1 VFLCVDESARHCG
14 KANQNSSITMWHK
27 PEYSRSSTK
36 SGARI
41 SIIRR
46 RTKGPELMG
55 PRAASLK
62 LRRKF
67 RKRSGL
73 VSSGLETS

>member
-1 VFLCVDESARHCG
+1 MRLRAIVG
-14 KANQNSSITMWHK
+14 KPIK
-27 PEYSRSSTK
+27 PRQSPRGTGPSTVEVV

-41 SIIRR
+41 SIIRG
-46 RTKGPELMG
+46 RTRGPELTG

-73 VSSGLETS
+73 VGSGLETS

>member
-1 VFLCVDESARHCG
+1 VPLRESQSNLVNHHVAQAQVEAG
-14 KANQNSSITMWHK
+14 
-27 PEYSRSSTK
+27 

-41 SIIRR
+41 SIIRGR
-46 RTKGPELMG
+46 FRGPELTG

-67 RKRSGL
+67 HKRSGL
-73 VSSGLETS
+73 ASSGLETS